1 MLAGFRHVLYSP
13 LHKLRAGEINKEQG
27 PQAGRWTRL
36 RHRRGDGGGEGDGGG
51 SNGGEGGLGEGLGG
65 GFGFGDHGGCTGEGG
80 GGEGG
85 GEGGRARVRIFGGV

>member
-1 MLAGFRHVLYSP
+1 MLYSP

-65 GFGFGDHGGCTGEGG
+65 GFGFGDDGEATVRAAGSEAAARAGGLG
-80 GGEGG
+80 
-85 GEGGRARVRIFGGV
+85 